1 MDKMILLLIIC
12 PSLEPAIGQGAHCIG
27 EFAKTD
33 TLELERPV
41 PFTEQGAF
49 QDFLQAHLQYPRLA
63 LENCIEGEVILLL
76 RFSEQGR
83 VEFAEIVKGIGF
95 GCDEEAHRLA
105 MMLSAPAAG
114 MPVTSNLKLVIRFRL
129 Q

>member
-1 MDKMILLLIIC
+1 MILLLIFC
-12 PSLEPAIGQGAHCIG
+12 SFAAPAIGQEAHWL
-27 EFAKTD
+27 AASD
-33 TLELERPV
+33 TLALEKPV
-41 PFTEQGAF
+41 PFVVQKIL
-49 QDFLQAHLQYPRLA
+49 QDYLQAHLQYPRMA
-63 LENCIEGEVILLL
+63 LENCIEGEVVLLL

-105 MMLSAPAAG
+105 MMLSSPTVG
-114 MPVTSNLKLVIRFRL
+114 MPVASNLKLGIRFRL